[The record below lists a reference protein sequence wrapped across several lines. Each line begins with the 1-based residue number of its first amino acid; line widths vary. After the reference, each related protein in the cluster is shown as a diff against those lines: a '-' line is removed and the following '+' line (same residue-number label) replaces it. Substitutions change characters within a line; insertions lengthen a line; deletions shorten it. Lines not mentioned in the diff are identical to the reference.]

1 MRLLIALS
9 LLPTALLADI
19 VVPSRTIR
27 PAAIITAQDVTV
39 RSGSRNDS
47 FDRVEDVIGQE
58 ARIALYPG
66 RPIPFDAIGPP
77 AIISRNQIV
86 EMRFEGRGILISTEG
101 RALERGGVGD
111 RVRIMNLTSKSVMFG
126 YVEPDGTISVK

>member
-1 MRLLIALS
+1 MKLLIALS

-27 PAAIITAQDVTV
+27 PAAIITAQDVTL
-39 RSGSRNDS
+39 RNGSRNDS

-86 EMRFEGRGILISTEG
+86 QMRFEGRGILISTEG